1 MDDFNFSHLKKEHS
15 LYAVPETEAE
25 QKELFLELQQNRKK
39 IKEDRRAYYDPEAD
53 SKAKQSYY
61 EGIDF
66 DNKDESEIAEALHR
80 LVKQTHTNQVGYS
93 PSRYVYPW
101 VDLQENGSLVSVYSG
116 RRRKPEE
123 VLAEDYITAE
133 KRIKQLEKQVVALDR
148 EDTRGLRVGIENEF
162 KFNCEHAVP
171 QSWFGRDEPMKG
183 DIHHLFTC
191 DPVCNSAR
199 GNYPYYDFR
208 EYEPETELMAVR
220 DGCGKAEDE
229 RFEPEYSKGAVARAM
244 LYFLLRY
251 PDEIQK
257 SFKRRIDI
265 GLLDEWHQEFPPD
278 VYEKH
283 RNAAIADIQGNR
295 NPFIDFPE
303 EFRLCGKW
311 LR

>member
-1 MDDFNFSHLKKEHS
+1 MDDTDFSRLKGEHR

-25 QKELFLELQQNRKK
+25 QKEIFMTLQENREK
-39 IKEDRRAYYDPEAD
+39 IKGDRRAYYDPEAD
-53 SKAKQSYY
+53 RQAIQVYY
-61 EGIDF
+61 EDIDF
-66 DNKDESEIAEALHR
+66 GDMNGMDLAEALHL
-80 LVKQTHTNQVGYS
+80 LVKQTHTNPVGYS
-93 PSRYVYPW
+93 PSRFVYPW

-133 KRIKQLEKQVVALDR
+133 KRKQRLEKQVIALDA
-148 EDTRGLRVGIENEF
+148 EDTEGVRAGIENEF

-199 GNYPYYDFR
+199 SNYPYYDFK
-208 EYEPETELMAVR
+208 EYEPETDLMAVR

-229 RFEPEYSKGAVARAM
+229 RFEPEFSKGTVARAM

-251 PDEIQK
+251 PDKVKK
-257 SFKRRIDI
+257 SFKKRIDI
-265 GLLDEWHQEFPPD
+265 RLLNEWHREYPPD

-295 NPFIDFPE
+295 NPFIDYPE
-303 EFRLCGKW
+303 YLLDVKW